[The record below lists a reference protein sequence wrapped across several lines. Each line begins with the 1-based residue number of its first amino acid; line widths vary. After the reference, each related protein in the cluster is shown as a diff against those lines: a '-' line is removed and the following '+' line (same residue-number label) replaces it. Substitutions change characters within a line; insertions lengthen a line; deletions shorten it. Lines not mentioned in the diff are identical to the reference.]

1 MRVDE
6 IPHIGEIFAL
16 AAPICWAFAVILF
29 RKTGEV
35 VPPLALNLFKNFLAL
50 ALFVGTLFVIGQDL
64 FRPVPGREYVL
75 LLVSGAIGIGLSDT
89 LFFMTLNRLGA
100 GRQAI
105 VNTSYSPF
113 IIALSMLFLHERLSV
128 LQIVGVLLI
137 LNAVLSVSRMREG
150 GDQVSRTRLAS
161 GLLLGL
167 LATATQAV
175 SIVMIKPLLDS
186 TPLIWGN
193 CWRVLGG
200 QIMTVLLLPFLPQ
213 RREAL
218 ATLRNVRVWPVM
230 IPAAVI
236 GTYVSLL
243 FWLGGMKYTLA
254 STAAALNQTATVWT
268 FVLGALLLRE
278 PITWLRILGLVLG
291 IGGVAL
297 VTFG

>member
-1 MRVDE
+1 MSQ

-16 AAPICWAFAVILF
+16 AAPVCWAYAVILF

-35 VPPLALNLFKNFLAL
+35 VPPLALNLFKNFLAM
-50 ALFVGTLFVIGQDL
+50 ALFFGTLLAIGQEL

-75 LLVSGAIGIGLSDT
+75 LLVSGALGIGISDI

-105 VNTSYSPF
+105 VGTSYSPS
-113 IIALSMLFLHERLSV
+113 IIAMSMLFLDERLSV

-150 GDQVSRTRLAS
+150 RDRVSRRALAS
-161 GLLLGL
+161 GILLGL
-167 LATATQAV
+167 LANATQAV
-175 SIVMIKPLLDS
+175 SIVMIKPFLGG

-193 CWRVLGG
+193 CWRLLGG
-200 QIMTVLLLPFLPQ
+200 QVLTLLLLPFLPQ
-213 RREAL
+213 RGAAL
-218 ATLRNVRVWPVM
+218 ATLRHVRIWPVM

-236 GTYVSLL
+236 GTYISLL
-243 FWLGGMKYTLA
+243 FWLGGMKYTMA
-254 STAAALNQTATVWT
+254 STASALNQTSTLWT
-268 FVLGALLLRE
+268 FVLGAFLLRE
-278 PITWLRILGLVLG
+278 PITWVRILGLALG
-291 IGGVAL
+291 LAGVAL

>member
-1 MRVDE
+1 MRVEE
-6 IPHIGEIFAL
+6 IPYIGEILAL
-16 AAPICWAFAVILF
+16 AAPLCWAFAVILF

-35 VPPLALNLFKNFLAL
+35 VPPLALNLFKNVLAI
-50 ALFVGTLFVIGQDL
+50 ALFFGTLLVIGQDL
-64 FRPVPGREYVL
+64 FRPVPGGEYVL
-75 LLVSGAIGIGLSDT
+75 LLVSGAIGIGISDT

-113 IIALSMLFLHERLSV
+113 IIALSMLFLHERLSF

-137 LNAVLSVSRMREG
+137 LNAVVTVSRMREN
-150 GDQVSRTRLAS
+150 GDQVARARLAS
-161 GLLLGL
+161 GVVLGL
-167 LATATQAV
+167 LATGTQAV
-175 SIVMIKPLLDS
+175 SIVMIKPILDS

-193 CWRVLGG
+193 CWRLLGG
-200 QIMTVLLLPFLPQ
+200 QMMTVLLLPLLPQ
-213 RREAL
+213 RRVAL
-218 ATLRNVRVWPVM
+218 ATLRHVRVWPVM

-243 FWLGGMKYTLA
+243 FWLGGMKYTMA
-254 STAAALNQTATVWT
+254 STAAALNQTSTLWT

-278 PITWLRILGLVLG
+278 PVTWLRILGLVLG